1 MRRFKSKKA
10 RLFKK
15 FIKKL
20 LKIGATLWADIEVK
34 DRRKGYKYYVD
45 FIRFPTP
52 TLKKK
57 PKWWIEEEKIKKKLE
72 AKRIDNIKTNE

>member
-1 MRRFKSKKA
+1 MKA

-20 LKIGATLWADIEVK
+20 LKKGATLWADCEVK
-34 DRRKGYKYYVD
+34 DRKGYRYYVD

-57 PKWWIEEEKIKKKLE
+57 PNKSLKYKK
-72 AKRIDNIKTNE
+72 NETI

>member
-1 MRRFKSKKA
+1 MKA

-20 LKIGATLWADIEVK
+20 LKKGATLWADCEVK
-34 DRRKGYKYYVD
+34 DRKGYRYYVD

-57 PKWWIEEEKIKKKLE
+57 PKWWIEEEKRKKKLE